1 MAPTSTATAAPA
13 VTDKDKAAVVSVPS
27 RIVAAWASHNAKA
40 FAEVFTP
47 DGTMILPGAFS
58 KGTADIEAYMT
69 AAFAGP
75 YKGTQVT
82 GLPIDMR
89 FLNADTALVI
99 TQGGVL
105 AAGENKVHP
114 DRAVRATWV
123 VARHEGQ
130 WKLAAYQN
138 SPLESA

>member
-1 MAPTSTATAAPA
+1 MTTTSTAPAPA
-13 VTDKDKAAVVSVPS
+13 VSDTDKAAVVSVPS

-40 FAEVFTP
+40 FAAVFTP

-58 KGTADIEAYMT
+58 KGTADIEAFMT

-89 FLNADTALVI
+89 FLNSETALVI

-105 AAGENKVHP
+105 APGENKVHP

-123 VARHEGQ
+123 VAKHEGE

-138 SPLESA
+138 SPLGA